1 VLPTAPGQEA
11 DQVQT
16 AKPGS
21 DTAQARAYLGAL
33 RGANAV
39 QCELGL
45 HALDVS
51 YSQRLESPVPDRR
64 SDAWTLVSWASRRVR
79 DPLAVPA
86 LAAALHDGDP
96 CVRRAA
102 ARLLGRS
109 KLPVARTR
117 LVEALRDP
125 EPLVRQLAALGLGF
139 ASDPSTVTPL
149 VRALDDRDP
158 GVRAA
163 AAWALGALH

>member
-1 VLPTAPGQEA
+1 
-11 DQVQT
+11 
-16 AKPGS
+16 
-21 DTAQARAYLGAL
+21 
-33 RGANAV
+33 
-39 QCELGL
+39 
-45 HALDVS
+45 
-51 YSQRLESPVPDRR
+51 
-64 SDAWTLVSWASRRVR
+64 
-79 DPLAVPA
+79 
-86 LAAALHDGDP
+86 
-96 CVRRAA
+96 
-102 ARLLGRS
+102 
-109 KLPVARTR
+109 VARTR